1 MAGIC
6 ECELTLTGPDDTVLS
21 TNPMR
26 IAVLPLLRDDAAIES
41 QDEFPAMLEA
51 LARAQQ
57 YNAQI
62 FTMSVNGGEPHGPDE
77 NGNVDLA
84 ITGAQELTGYLRADH
99 LNQPGNPP
107 ALDEDGILDES
118 VLPLSGYLK
127 KAELDTAGNPP
138 SLQQNGLLSLS
149 VLPLE
154 GYLSYAALGTPATRL
169 LLVPMGCFP
178 KLFSLFPVT

>member
-1 MAGIC
+1 
-6 ECELTLTGPDDTVLS
+6 
-21 TNPMR
+21 MR

-41 QDEFPAMLEA
+41 QDEFPAILEA

-107 ALDEDGILDES
+107 ALDEDGMLSES

-138 SLQQNGLLSLS
+138 PCSKTVCFLFPSFLWKGIF
-149 VLPLE
+149 PTRRWE
-154 GYLSYAALGTPATRL
+154 RRATRL

-178 KLFSLFPVT
+178 KRCSLFPGT